1 MGIKK
6 PAEIAEVVACS
17 VGVAKCKLSATKAFI
32 LAIFAGVFIGFG
44 AILATTVLTGTSAV
58 TGLGIAKFMGGAVF
72 SVGLMLVVICG
83 AELFTGNNLIIN
95 STLSKETS
103 WAGLGKNWLI
113 VYAGNFVGSILLAV
127 VYFGTGL
134 GNGAIGETAVS
145 IASTKVDLTWLES
158 FCRAIL
164 CNALVCLAV
173 WMSVSATNTTGK
185 IFSCFFPIMA
195 FVASGFEHSIANMY
209 FIPIGIFLAAAGVGS
224 PSANLNWGGFVNNII
239 PVTIGN
245 IVGGALFIGVLYWYV
260 YSRNNNK

>member
-6 PAEIAEVVACS
+6 PGEIAEVVACS
-17 VGVAKCKLSATKAFI
+17 VGVAKCNLSAIKAFI

-44 AILATTVLTGTSAV
+44 AILATTVLTGTAAV
-58 TGLGIAKFMGGAVF
+58 TGVGISKFLGGAVF

-113 VYAGNFVGSILLAV
+113 VYVGNFVGSILLAV
-127 VYFGTGL
+127 IYFGSGL
-134 GNGAIGETAVS
+134 GDGPFGETAVA
-145 IASTKVDLTWLES
+145 IANGKVDLTWMES

-173 WMSVSATNTTGK
+173 WMTVSSEDTIGK
-185 IFSCFFPIMA
+185 IFACFFPIMA

-209 FIPIGIFLAAAGVGS
+209 FIPIGIFLAASGVGT
-224 PSANLNWGGFVNNII
+224 PSDNLNWVGFANNII
-239 PVTIGN
+239 PVTLGN
-245 IVGGALFIGVLYWYV
+245 IVGGAIFIGVLYWYV
-260 YSRNNNK
+260 YSHKKN